1 MKSDQAV
8 TDRAVAQYRG
18 ARNQKPGGRN
28 LCGAMVQ
35 LHPAHIMVGVVL
47 HTLLRRWTFT
57 KTGGLATFISS
68 TLFSPPSISCVD
80 VERSIAPA
88 RQPRS
93 QPHDGKADSGAHTS
107 PASRAGSSFRPLE

>member
-28 LCGAMVQ
+28 LCGGMVQ

-47 HTLLRRWTFT
+47 HAPSEDGHFTDTFT
-57 KTGGLATFISS
+57 
-68 TLFSPPSISCVD
+68 SISVHA
-80 VERSIAPA
+80 VV
-88 RQPRS
+88 
-93 QPHDGKADSGAHTS
+93 G
-107 PASRAGSSFRPLE
+107 